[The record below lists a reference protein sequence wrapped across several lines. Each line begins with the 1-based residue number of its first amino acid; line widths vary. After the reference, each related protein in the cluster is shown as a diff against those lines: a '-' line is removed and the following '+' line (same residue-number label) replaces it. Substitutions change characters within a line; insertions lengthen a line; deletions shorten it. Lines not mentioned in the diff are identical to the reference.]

1 MGISSIFQSLGIKR
15 YITALVGLFISVASA
30 VPALAP
36 LVVLLTKLSAALGI
50 VGVTHGTASGTI
62 LTQLP
67 ATLASIV
74 VILLAIAE
82 QVPSLTPF
90 VPVLKLILA
99 ALGGATVAK
108 GLKTNA

>member
-1 MGISSIFQSLGIKR
+1 MGILKSLGLKR
-15 YITALVGLFISVASA
+15 YVTALVGLFISVAST

-36 LVVLLTKLSAALGI
+36 LVILLTKLNAALGV
-50 VGVTHGTASGTI
+50 VGVTHGASAGTI
-62 LTQLP
+62 LANLP